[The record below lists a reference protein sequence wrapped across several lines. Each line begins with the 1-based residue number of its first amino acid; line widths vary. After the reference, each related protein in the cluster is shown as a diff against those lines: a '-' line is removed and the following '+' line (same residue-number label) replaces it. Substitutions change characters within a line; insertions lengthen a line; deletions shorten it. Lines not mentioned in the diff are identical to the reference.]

1 TSSRIGRARAHARAR
16 SWAGPRP
23 QVPPSRR
30 TFPLPRRGGAAAP
43 AGNAVPGCSAGNSG
57 GNGKLGEFGSAALDS
72 RAGSRVR
79 GTLKP
84 AGGAAAQGRR
94 RQVLQ
99 EAEAPGPSRA
109 PDTSEG
115 ATLLVSDGTHS
126 IRCLVTREALN
137 ASDWEEK
144 EFGFRGAEGRLL
156 LLQNC
161 GVRVQVAEAGAHAEF
176 YLQVDRFSLLPTEQ
190 PRERVTGCNQDPD
203 VRKKLYDCL
212 HSSSLS
218 FSPSPGPLSLGLSL
232 SQLLDEVEEDQEHRG
247 ALVSLAESCL
257 MLAGPCTAPPLTRW
271 AASRYRATVSLGLLL
286 GNVGVGSWARAKLNV
301 LILQGEAVYSVPSLW
316 LHISENDQQ
325 ILSSL
330 GPGQRSQG
338 PELPPPHPALQ
349 DLSLTLISSPPSSP
363 SSSGAP
369 ALPSHMLSEES
380 GASISLLPA
389 LPLAAADPAQKGS
402 SQPLSAI
409 CSAHGPLPPSSPHP
423 SHVPNSPPL
432 SCTPSLSPLGHA
444 PSLHQ
449 APVTM
454 AQRPS
459 LEFKKLE
466 LPPKTR
472 QPSPRTRTTKEALES
487 SSVWDPAK
495 THRDGSAF
503 QYEYEPPC
511 PSLCA
516 QVQAARLPP
525 QLVAWALHFLMEPQP
540 EAELTQV

>member
-1 TSSRIGRARAHARAR
+1 MASLGSLVLRPWIRELVLGSEALSS
-16 SWAGPRP
+16 P
-23 QVPPSRR
+23 
-30 TFPLPRRGGAAAP
+30 
-43 AGNAVPGCSAGNSG
+43 
-57 GNGKLGEFGSAALDS
+57 
-72 RAGSRVR
+72 RAGQL
-79 GTLKP
+79 LK
-84 AGGAAAQGRR
+84 
-94 RQVLQ
+94 VLQ

-212 HSSSLS
+212 QEHLS
-218 FSPSPGPLSLGLSL
+218 ESTSPSAGLSL

-257 MLAGPCTAPPLTRW
+257 MLAGPCTAPPLTHW
-271 AASRYRATVSLGLLL
+271 AASRCRAT
-286 GNVGVGSWARAKLNV
+286 
-301 LILQGEAVYSVPSLW
+301 GEAVYSVPSLW

-330 GPGQRSQG
+330 GPGQRAQG

-525 QLVAWALHFLMEPQP
+525 HLVAWALHFLMEPQP

>member
-1 TSSRIGRARAHARAR
+1 MAGLGSLVLRPWIRELVLGSEALSS
-16 SWAGPRP
+16 P
-23 QVPPSRR
+23 
-30 TFPLPRRGGAAAP
+30 
-43 AGNAVPGCSAGNSG
+43 
-57 GNGKLGEFGSAALDS
+57 
-72 RAGSRVR
+72 RAGQL
-79 GTLKP
+79 LK
-84 AGGAAAQGRR
+84 
-94 RQVLQ
+94 VLQ

-212 HSSSLS
+212 EEHLS
-218 FSPSPGPLSLGLSL
+218 ESTSPSAGLSL

-271 AASRYRATVSLGLLL
+271 AASRCRAT
-286 GNVGVGSWARAKLNV
+286 
-301 LILQGEAVYSVPSLW
+301 GEAVYSVPSLW

-330 GPGQRSQG
+330 GPG

-363 SSSGAP
+363 SSSGTP

-389 LPLAAADPAQKGS
+389 LPLAAADPAQKSS

-432 SCTPSLSPLGHA
+432 SCTPNLSPLGHV

-459 LEFKKLE
+459 LEFKE
-466 LPPKTR
+466 LGLPRKTR
-472 QPSPRTRTTKEALES
+472 QHSPRTRTTKEALES

-495 THRDGSAF
+495 RHRDGSAF

>member
-1 TSSRIGRARAHARAR
+1 MAGLGSLVLRPWIRELVLGSEALSS
-16 SWAGPRP
+16 P
-23 QVPPSRR
+23 
-30 TFPLPRRGGAAAP
+30 
-43 AGNAVPGCSAGNSG
+43 
-57 GNGKLGEFGSAALDS
+57 
-72 RAGSRVR
+72 RAGQL
-79 GTLKP
+79 LK
-84 AGGAAAQGRR
+84 
-94 RQVLQ
+94 VLQ

-161 GVRVQVAEAGAHAEF
+161 GVRVQVAEGGAPAEF

-212 HSSSLS
+212 EEHLS
-218 FSPSPGPLSLGLSL
+218 ESTSPSAGLSL

-257 MLAGPCTAPPLTRW
+257 MLAGPCTATPLTRW
-271 AASRYRATVSLGLLL
+271 ATSRCRAT
-286 GNVGVGSWARAKLNV
+286 
-301 LILQGEAVYSVPSLW
+301 GEAVYSVPSLW

-330 GPGQRSQG
+330 GPGQRAQG

-363 SSSGAP
+363 SSSGTP

-389 LPLAAADPAQKGS
+389 LPLAAPDPAQKGS
-402 SQPLSAI
+402 SQPLSTI

-423 SHVPNSPPL
+423 SH
-432 SCTPSLSPLGHA
+432 
-444 PSLHQ
+444 
-449 APVTM
+449 
-454 AQRPS
+454 RPS
-459 LEFKKLE
+459 LEFKELG
-466 LPPKTR
+466 LPPKTG
-472 QPSPRTRTTKEALES
+472 QHSPRTRTTKGALES
-487 SSVWDPAK
+487 SPVWDPQK
-495 THRDGSAF
+495 RHRDGSAF